1 MLYIRHG
8 GLRKE
13 LNIKTP
19 FDAIETLVVSKAE
32 PWFEINSKIL
42 KENPLQLKNKIL
54 SLLQKKSK
62 FS

>member
-19 FDAIETLVVSKAE
+19 FDAIETLVVSKDE